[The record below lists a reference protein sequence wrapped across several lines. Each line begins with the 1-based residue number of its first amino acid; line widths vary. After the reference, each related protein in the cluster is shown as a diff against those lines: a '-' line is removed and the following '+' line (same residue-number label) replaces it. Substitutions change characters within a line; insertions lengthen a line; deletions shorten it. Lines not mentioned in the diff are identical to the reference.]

1 MPPCLLTAFS
11 ETKNCWAMAVLD
23 RPSAISVTTSRSRS
37 VSRAIG
43 ASREC
48 RASMAEG
55 IVYEFTG
62 VTSDHYAAVSRH
74 LGIDPDTGVGAWP
87 PGMLF
92 HTAGVADDGT
102 FIVQEVWSSRPD
114 QQAFM
119 DSRLASALAVNGVT
133 AAPRVRWVPL
143 VAHYRFDS

>member
-1 MPPCLLTAFS
+1 
-11 ETKNCWAMAVLD
+11 
-23 RPSAISVTTSRSRS
+23 
-37 VSRAIG
+37 
-43 ASREC
+43 
-48 RASMAEG
+48 MAEG
-55 IVYEFTG
+55 IVYEFTD

-92 HTAGVADDGT
+92 HAAGVADDGT
-102 FIVQEVWSSRPD
+102 FIVQEVWSSRAD

-119 DSRLASALAVNGVT
+119 DSRLASALAANDVT

-143 VAHYRFDS
+143 VAHYRSDS